1 MTELGHLDVRI
12 NTGPPFS
19 CPLAL
24 ALNSGDLPPEDCFL
38 GMLSQV
44 GDSLPYLLQPCL
56 QSVCDGLFPVQRSP
70 LRRTRLEAVRV
81 SLGRQGLP

>member
-1 MTELGHLDVRI
+1 MTEPGHLDVRI
-12 NTGPPFS
+12 NTGPPFP

-44 GDSLPYLLQPCL
+44 GDSFPSLLQPCL
-56 QSVCDGLFPVQRSP
+56 QCVCDGPLPVQWSP
-70 LRRTRLEAVRV
+70 LHRTRLEAVQV
-81 SLGRQGLP
+81 SPGRQGLL